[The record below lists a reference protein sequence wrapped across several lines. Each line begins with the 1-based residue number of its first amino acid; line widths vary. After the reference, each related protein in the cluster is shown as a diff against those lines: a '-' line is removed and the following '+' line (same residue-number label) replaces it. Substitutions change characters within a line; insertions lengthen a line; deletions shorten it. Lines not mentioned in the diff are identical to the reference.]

1 MDITKFNEK
10 LNRIDGKIYVVE
22 EVVTPVGGLYEAEL
36 THDNINNLNV
46 YTGSKLTGTKITT
59 YSTSTPSL
67 TPWKIVIKI
76 FSTEPQL
83 YISYETTGDQVEAE
97 DINNLQDAINL
108 TQEELNNE
116 IDRAKASE
124 KNISDNLNSEITRA
138 KNAEST
144 ENTRAINR
152 ENVIE
157 NNLTAEIKRA
167 TDSEN
172 NINKNLDAEV
182 NRAKK
187 KEEELNSNI
196 NTTNNNLKNE
206 TNRATQAEKVLTDNL
221 SSEINRSKG
230 SEKIISDNLSS
241 EVDRAKAK
249 ENSIESNLNNY
260 KTSNDSEIQGLKAKD
275 IDLDNKKANL
285 DYVNLELNKRYTKD
299 QTFTREE
306 VLKKIQDLIG
316 TAPDTLDT
324 FKEIADALGNDPN
337 FATTIMNELSSK
349 VDKVTGKSLS
359 TNDYDNTEK
368 TKLADV
374 NAKKHEHSNKS
385 IIDKITQGL
394 LDAWNSAYNH
404 ISDSIRHIT
413 SSERNL
419 WNTVSDKANKTDIPS
434 KLSQLTNDKKFI
446 TQDDIDTSQNH
457 IHNNKP
463 ILDKINQQTLDDINL
478 SADKVLQNK
487 LTPIEINTKLT
498 KLDNC
503 AGGYVRNMQI
513 RGKTLQNI
521 CKTKGGTIKPN
532 GSLALGLTYMFKQNT
547 IYTLIVNSKAN
558 SLDGTIKIVLET
570 PNIYPGVIVNKGEIG
585 LKTFKFQTPNIQTG
599 MSIYT
604 DGSTTGEC
612 ILDDIMIL
620 EGEPKEIPPYFEGIQ
635 STGEIEGNK
644 ISILTKGK
652 NLIKNGNGEN
662 ELGFWIKRGNI
673 TFEKFG
679 EFTGNQW
686 TGIDQIIKVKQNTD
700 YTVSCKHSSNSGI
713 YVMGIKSTDGNTLT
727 FNTGNNNQVTVS
739 LQNKIVGSQTVTF
752 AEFQLL
758 ESTTATTYETYKE
771 DKTEILLPSPH
782 CGLPS
787 GTADVVDYD
796 KNERTKNVAKLQ
808 LETITGWTV
817 TATDVNTPNTIE
829 FQYYY
834 LDGVPDSSLICN
846 NFNIYT
852 ADWLWNK
859 DVEGIA
865 YNKSKMIQLRINKA
879 KLESLDDIGLKKWFQ
894 TNLTVLYHQLAN
906 PITEKLN
913 IKDELQTFTDGYI
926 QLNNAITPC
935 TSLEYSTNLPSALSG
950 VVEIQDKILDRVNIL
965 EKKKS
970 LTWDELEGV

>member
-1 MDITKFNEK
+1 MDVTKFNEK
-10 LNRIDGKIYVVE
+10 FNRVDGKIYVVE

-67 TPWKIVIKI
+67 TPWKTVIKI

-108 TQEELNNE
+108 TQEELNKENN
-116 IDRAKASE
+116 RATSRENNIE
-124 KNISDNLNSEITRA
+124 KDLNSEITRA

-152 ENVIE
+152 ENLIE
-157 NNLTAEIKRA
+157 
-167 TDSEN
+167 
-172 NINKNLDAEV
+172 KNLDLEV
-182 NRAKK
+182 ERAKA
-187 KEEELNSNI
+187 S
-196 NTTNNNLKNE
+196 
-206 TNRATQAEKVLTDNL
+206 EKVLTDNL
-221 SSEINRSKG
+221 NTEINRAKG
-230 SEKIISDNLSS
+230 SEKTISDNLSS
-241 EVDRAKAK
+241 EVNRAKVK
-249 ENSIESNLNNY
+249 ENSIESNFNNY

-275 IDLDNKKANL
+275 IDLENKKANL

-368 TKLADV
+368 SKLSDV

-404 ISDSIRHIT
+404 INDSIRHIT

-457 IHNNKP
+457 IHNNKSV
-463 ILDKINQQTLDDINL
+463 LDKISQKTLDDINL
-478 SADKVLQNK
+478 SVDKVLKNK
-487 LTPIEINTKLT
+487 LTPIETDSTLT

-503 AGGYVRNMQI
+503 IGEYVHNMQLK
-513 RGKTLQNI
+513 GKTLQNLWNGGNVNYLSSENRI
-521 CKTKGGTIKPN
+521 IETTTLDLYKTNTNYTIINYNNKKIK
-532 GSLALGLTYMFKQNT
+532 LGIFTKANTYSRS
-547 IYTLIVNSKAN
+547 IEVLPNSKFIIRLNDEIIKDKVGEEVNGWEN
-558 SLDGTIKIVLET
+558 SDNDKNELKKSIV
-570 PNIYPGVIVNKGEIG
+570 
-585 LKTFKFQTPNIQTG
+585 
-599 MSIYT
+599 
-604 DGSTTGEC
+604 
-612 ILDDIMIL
+612 IL
-620 EGEPKEIPPYFEGIQ
+620 EGEVKEIPPYFEGIQ
-635 STGEIEGNK
+635 STGELEGNK

-965 EKKKS
+965 EKKKII
-970 LTWDELEGV
+970 TWDELEGV

>member
-1 MDITKFNEK
+1 MDISKFNEK
-10 LNRIDGKIYVVE
+10 LNRIDGNIYTIE
-22 EVVTPVGGLYEAEL
+22 EVVTPLEGIYEAEL
-36 THDNINNLNV
+36 IHDNVELKTINV
-46 YTGSKLTGTKITT
+46 YTGPKLTGNKINTI
-59 YSTSTPSL
+59 SFSTPSL
-67 TPWKIVIKI
+67 TPWKTVIKI

-83 YISYETTGDQVEAE
+83 YISYETTGDQAEAE
-97 DINNLQDAINL
+97 DINNLQNAVNK
-108 TQEELNNE
+108 TQESLNN
-116 IDRAKASE
+116 
-124 KNISDNLNSEITRA
+124 
-138 KNAEST
+138 
-144 ENTRAINR
+144 
-152 ENVIE
+152 
-157 NNLTAEIKRA
+157 
-167 TDSEN
+167 
-172 NINKNLDAEV
+172 EV
-182 NRAKK
+182 NRA
-187 KEEELNSNI
+187 
-196 NTTNNNLKNE
+196 TN
-206 TNRATQAEKVLTDNL
+206 AEKVLTDNL
-221 SSEINRSKG
+221 ATEVTRAKNSEKTISDNVANEITRAKASEKVLTDNLNTEINRAKG
-230 SEKIISDNLSS
+230 SEKTISDNLSS
-241 EVDRAKAK
+241 EVNRAKVK
-249 ENSIESNLNNY
+249 ENSIESNFNNY

-368 TKLADV
+368 SKLSDV

-404 ISDSIRHIT
+404 INDSIRHIT

-457 IHNNKP
+457 IHNNKSV
-463 ILDKINQQTLDDINL
+463 LDKISQKTLDDINL
-478 SADKVLQNK
+478 SVDKVLKNK
-487 LTPIEINTKLT
+487 LTPIETDSTLT

-503 AGGYVRNMQI
+503 IGEYVHNMQI
-513 RGKTLQNI
+513 KGRTLQNLWNNENVVSLKNDAMLI
-521 CKTKGGTIKPN
+521 QTISTDDFRTNMLKDN
-532 GSLALGLTYMFKQNT
+532 IEYS
-547 IYTLIVNSKAN
+547 IVNLSNKKTRADITTKNSNAYVKTLYIEPHSIQKFTISSQYISSFYGLISEGWTNTDSDKDIFKKA
-558 SLDGTIKIVLET
+558 
-570 PNIYPGVIVNKGEIG
+570 
-585 LKTFKFQTPNIQTG
+585 
-599 MSIYT
+599 
-604 DGSTTGEC
+604 C
-612 ILDDIMIL
+612 MIL
-620 EGEPKEIPPYFEGIQ
+620 EGDYTNKEIPQYFEGIK
-635 STGEIEGNK
+635 SVGESEGNK
-644 ISILTKGK
+644 ISILTCGK
-652 NLIKNGNGEN
+652 NL
-662 ELGFWIKRGNI
+662 W
-673 TFEKFG
+673 
-679 EFTGNQW
+679 
-686 TGIDQIIKVKQNTD
+686 
-700 YTVSCKHSSNSGI
+700 YGI
-713 YVMGIKSTDGNTLT
+713 YEKAYVGAENGRTYRNDDACRATIVKCKPNTNYIFSKQSESDRTTMACFDNFPVNNSVATKSVLSDKITTDANSKYL
-727 FNTGNNNQVTVS
+727 VVYVS
-739 LQNKIVGSQTVTF
+739 TNREEPLIQIEEGT
-752 AEFQLL
+752 
-758 ESTTATTYETYKE
+758 ESTAYEEYKE

-970 LTWDELEGV
+970 ITWDELEGV